1 MQDSKCEQRKKS
13 NKYEETY
20 LEWFLQQPQFITSSF
35 NGLDHFLM
43 FNLINYLFR
52 QISNEVLIFHFTGT
66 IKALMNISPESETTI
81 IF

>member
-1 MQDSKCEQRKKS
+1 MIS
-13 NKYEETY
+13 
-20 LEWFLQQPQFITSSF
+20 PATSIHHIVI

-43 FNLINYLFR
+43 FNLINYLFQ